1 MRPLLVLEPNDIRR
15 DEVHVIEIEG
25 TRIGWHRVRLDGHRA
40 ELEDLWVEPT
50 FIRQGYGR
58 MLFQHAVG
66 IARAGGADRLEWDA
80 EPFAAGFY
88 TAMGGREFARS
99 PSAIVP
105 GRTLPRMRLSLASAD
120 DAAQGTRN
128 R

>member
-1 MRPLLVLEPNDIRR
+1 VLEADG
-15 DEVHVIEIEG
+15 V
-25 TRIGWHRVRLDGHRA
+25 RIGWHRVRFDDDRA

-58 MLFQHAVG
+58 ILFEHAVDV
-66 IARAGGADRLEWDA
+66 ARAGGAHRLEWDA

-99 PSAIVP
+99 PSAVVP
-105 GRTLPRMRLSLASAD
+105 GRTLPRMRLLLAPVGK
-120 DAAQGTRN
+120 AAQGTRK